1 MGTGMVASLGEF
13 MGYSESQLTNFLH
26 DLNHMAGLDQYTGPI
41 TVAMVF
47 AGLGIAL
54 KGVANRYDRKS

>member
-1 MGTGMVASLGEF
+1 MCLQ
-13 MGYSESQLTNFLH
+13 SQLTNFLH

-47 AGLGIAL
+47 AGLAIAL